1 MSSKPKVWIEV
12 ALNGAWPRALQPRIP
27 VTAAEIVAEGV
38 ACVNAGAAIVHAH
51 TLDPT
56 TGRQNSDPDNCA
68 AFIEGIRREVDAIV
82 YPTAVALPM
91 PNDAGQ
97 RCATTDE
104 LTRRG
109 VLEWGVLDPGS
120 CNFSTRE
127 SAANLFGGEGDVYS
141 NPPGVLRDCAAHA
154 AEQGWR
160 PAYACYEPG
169 FIREGAK
176 LHRTTPGLK
185 TPVYRFMLSSSFT
198 FCFPPRDWAVE
209 ALAKLMA
216 EEAPGAP
223 WMVAGLHV
231 DLLPLIPTIVAL
243 GGHVRVGLEDA
254 PFQCP
259 RSNEELVRAAAAAV
273 RAAGAEPAT
282 AAEVRERL
290 EAADRTGSR

>member
-1 MSSKPKVWIEV
+1 MARKKVWIEV
-12 ALNGAWPRALQPRIP
+12 ALNGAWPRALQPNIP
-27 VTAAEIVAEGV
+27 VTAAEIIAEGV

-51 TLDPT
+51 TLDPVS
-56 TGRQNSDPDNCA
+56 GRQNTDPDNCQT
-68 AFIEGIRREVDAIV
+68 FITGIQRQVDAIV
-82 YPTAVALPM
+82 YPTAVGLPM
-91 PNDAGQ
+91 PDDAAL

-109 VLEWGVLDPGS
+109 ALEWGVLDPGS

-127 SAANLFGGEGDVYS
+127 SGANLFGSDGDVYI
-141 NPPGVLRDCAAHA
+141 NGPRVLRASAERAA
-154 AEQGWR
+154 QNGWR

-176 LHRTTPGLK
+176 LYRDIPGLK
-185 TPVYRFMLSSSFT
+185 TPVFRFMLSSGFT

-209 ALAKLMA
+209 ALARLMT

-231 DLLPLIPTIVAL
+231 DLIPLIPAIVAL

-254 PFQCP
+254 AFQCP
-259 RSNEELVRAAAAAV
+259 RGNVELVAEAADAI
-273 RAAGAEPAT
+273 RAAGGEPAT
-282 AAEVRERL
+282 ATEIRASL
-290 EAADRTGSR
+290 AMADAARVA

>member
-1 MSSKPKVWIEV
+1 MARKKVWIEV
-12 ALNGAWPRALQPRIP
+12 ALNGAWPRALQPNIP
-27 VTAAEIVAEGV
+27 VTAAEIIAEGV

-51 TLDPT
+51 TLDPVS
-56 TGRQNSDPDNCA
+56 GRQNTDPDNCQT
-68 AFIEGIRREVDAIV
+68 FIAGIQRQVDAIV
-82 YPTAVALPM
+82 YPTAVGLPM
-91 PNDAGQ
+91 PDDAAL

-109 VLEWGVLDPGS
+109 ALEWGVLDPGS

-127 SAANLFGGEGDVYS
+127 SAANLFGSDGDVYI
-141 NPPGVLRDCAAHA
+141 NGPRVLRASAESAA
-154 AEQGWR
+154 QNGWR

-176 LHRTTPGLK
+176 LYRDIPGLK
-185 TPVYRFMLSSSFT
+185 TPVFRFMLTSGFT

-209 ALAKLMA
+209 ALARLMA

-231 DLLPLIPTIVAL
+231 DLIPLIPAIVAL

-254 PFQCP
+254 AFQCP
-259 RSNEELVRAAAAAV
+259 RHNVELVAEAADAI
-273 RAAGAEPAT
+273 RAAGGAPAT
-282 AAEVRERL
+282 AAEVRASL
-290 EAADRTGSR
+290 AAADAARAA

>member
-1 MSSKPKVWIEV
+1 MSNNRSVWIEV

-27 VTAAEIVAEGV
+27 VTAAEIAAEGI
-38 ACVNAGAAIVHAH
+38 ACARAGAAIIHAH
-51 TLDPT
+51 TLDPVS
-56 TGRQNSDPDNCA
+56 GRQNADPDNCQ
-68 AFIEGIRREVDAIV
+68 AFIEGIQREVDAIV

-91 PNDAGQ
+91 PDDASQ
-97 RCATTDE
+97 RCAATDE

-120 CNFSTRE
+120 CNFSTQER
-127 SAANLFGGEGDVYS
+127 AANLFGGEGDVYV
-141 NPPGVLRDCAAHA
+141 NPPGVLRDCAARA
-154 AEQGWR
+154 AGQGWR
-160 PAYACYEPG
+160 PSYACYEPG

-176 LHRTTPGLK
+176 LQRTTPGLK

-209 ALAKLMA
+209 ALARLMA

-231 DLLPLIPTIVAL
+231 DLLPLVPTIVQL

-254 PFQCP
+254 PFQCE
-259 RSNEELVRAAAAAV
+259 RSNEALVGEMVAAV
-273 RAAGAEPAT
+273 RAAGGEPAT
-282 AAEVRERL
+282 AAEVRASL
-290 EAADRTGSR
+290 EAVDRTGSR